1 MAKIFLSLLLVE
13 ATSDSDLFSLEIAAS
28 LRIKTNFLCTLNN
41 LVKLFGGD
49 GLRLLFLQSIFLD
62 ISGQFH
68 PDFAA
73 YTLIKK

>member
-1 MAKIFLSLLLVE
+1 MKHILLLAKIFLSLFLVE
-13 ATSDSDLFSLEIAAS
+13 ATSDAAL

-68 PDFAA
+68 PDLAA